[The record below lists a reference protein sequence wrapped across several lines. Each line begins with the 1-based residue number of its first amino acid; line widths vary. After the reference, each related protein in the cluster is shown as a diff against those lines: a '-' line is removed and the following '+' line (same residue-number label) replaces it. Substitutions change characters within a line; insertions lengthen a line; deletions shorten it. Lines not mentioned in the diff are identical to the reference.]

1 MHAATR
7 IEELLDLEVIDDL
20 ACLHTTRGNEA
31 ARELLELFAA
41 DAHRSLMR
49 IRVSAWLD
57 DATTLCREAHRLR
70 GTSGSVGAARLEM
83 ECAALE
89 RCAGEGD
96 LGALL
101 GLEERIE
108 HAFSVLRETCE
119 AIRSPALFPKAR
131 RCSNMGAAT

>member
-1 MHAATR
+1 MR
-7 IEELLDLEVIDDL
+7 IDELFDLEVIDEIVG
-20 ACLHTTRGNEA
+20 LHATRSGDA
-31 ARELLELFAA
+31 PARELLELFAA
-41 DAHRSLMR
+41 DAHRCLVR
-49 IRVSAWLD
+49 IRVSAWLG
-57 DATTLCREAHRLR
+57 DAAALRSEAHRLK

-89 RCAGEGD
+89 RCAAEGD

-108 HAFSVLRETCE
+108 HAFSVLRETRD

-131 RCSNMGAAT
+131 RCSNMEAAT